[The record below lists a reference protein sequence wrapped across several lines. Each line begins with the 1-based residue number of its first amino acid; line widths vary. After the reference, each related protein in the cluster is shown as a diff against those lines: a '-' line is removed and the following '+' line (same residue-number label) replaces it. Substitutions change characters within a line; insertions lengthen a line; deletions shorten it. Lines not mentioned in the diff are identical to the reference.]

1 MKTISDFAMRTGV
14 VSILESY
21 YSKVLVF
28 VKENLDFLLGS
39 TSFFMLQHSTD
50 SLSGYAIN
58 TGRKEKPS
66 LPKN

>member
-28 VKENLDFLLGS
+28 VKENLDFL
-39 TSFFMLQHSTD
+39 
-50 SLSGYAIN
+50 
-58 TGRKEKPS
+58 
-66 LPKN
+66 